1 MTSEPGAGPTAPVRR
16 RWGSL
21 AKWVLGGLLALDI
34 GVLLFVLS
42 LANATAQGPAKRS
55 LGHSLAILTE
65 VDALLDDHFE
75 ALRQEASETD
85 EPLTLPDVP
94 IAVSFTP
101 EEVRGASREEFR
113 ALLLSRWA
121 EQVYDEG
128 LSVMQEDRSADV
140 SSLSTQGLV
149 RTGMDFLRPTP
160 HRVLGILT
168 IVFATTA
175 GVLALGLAVATRGY
189 GRLVALGLSVLLA
202 ATPFLITAVAVRFI
216 FRLSADGVDEYL
228 AREFLR
234 LGQELTWA
242 LIRNGLIFTVG
253 SAVVFA
259 AGLALARWND
269 RLARP

>member
-1 MTSEPGAGPTAPVRR
+1 M
-16 RWGSL
+16 
-21 AKWVLGGLLALDI
+21 LGGLLILDI

-42 LANATAQGPAKRS
+42 LANVTAQGPAKRS
-55 LGHSLAILTE
+55 LGHGLAILTE

-75 ALRQEASETD
+75 ALRQEASESD

-101 EEVRGASREEFR
+101 QEVRAAGREEFR

-121 EQVYDEG
+121 EQVYDNG
-128 LSVMQEDRSADV
+128 LSVLQEDRKAEV

-149 RTGMDFLRPTP
+149 RTGMDFLRPAP

-168 IVFATTA
+168 IVFATAA
-175 GVLALGLAVATRGY
+175 GVLALGLVAATRGY

-216 FRLSADGVDEYL
+216 FRLSADSVDEYL

-242 LIRNGLIFTVG
+242 PIRNGLIFTVW

-269 RLARP
+269 SPSRL